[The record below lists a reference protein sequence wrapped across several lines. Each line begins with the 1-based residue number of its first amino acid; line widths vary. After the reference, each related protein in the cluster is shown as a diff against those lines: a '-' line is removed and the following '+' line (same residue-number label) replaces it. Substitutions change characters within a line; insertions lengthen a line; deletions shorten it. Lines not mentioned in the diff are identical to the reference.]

1 MKKAVFFFV
10 FIPLF
15 INAQEAPRKTKVRFG
30 LKVSPAFCWMKPE
43 FVKGAGVSSVF
54 TAENNGVRLGI
65 NWGPIFEIP
74 LGETFSITTGADI
87 NFISGSIRGEAA
99 RIESGIESYSW
110 KHSYSARFIDIPFL
124 LKGKTKDYN
133 KFRYFMQFGLSG
145 GFMYKPS
152 TSKVEIEESVTQQTN
167 NITTVANPEDFLNK
181 FRGAMLIGG
190 GAEYNISGTT
200 MVFAG
205 LTFNNGLTNFLS
217 SKGMRSLA
225 ADNPSDDF
233 NENKGLEPKSIIN
246 FMMLNLGV
254 LF

>member
-1 MKKAVFFFV
+1 MKKAILFFV
-10 FIPLF
+10 FTPLL
-15 INAQEAPRKTKVRFG
+15 IHAQEAKSKKNIRFG
-30 LKVSPAFCWMKPE
+30 LKVSPAICWMKPE
-43 FVKGAGVSSVF
+43 FTKGSGVSTVF
-54 TAENNGVRLGI
+54 TAENNGIRLGI
-65 NWGPIFEIP
+65 NWGPVLEIP

-87 NFISGSIRGEAA
+87 NFISGSINGQAA

-110 KHSYSARFIDIPFL
+110 KHTYSARFIDVPFL
-124 LKGKTKDYN
+124 LKGKTKDYD

-152 TSKVEIEESVTQQTN
+152 TSKVEIEESFTQ
-167 NITTVANPEDFLNK
+167 ITTSQTITNPEDFLNK
-181 FRGAMLIGG
+181 FRGALLIGG

-200 MVFAG
+200 IVFAG

-217 SKGMRSLA
+217 SKGMRALA

-233 NENKGLEPKSIIN
+233 NENRGLEPKSIIN
-246 FMMLNLGV
+246 FVMLNAGV